1 MRCSPRFFVPTL
13 NSVITFARRALAPAV
28 VLVAAGVFLA
38 LGFAP
43 TAATSSAGFAV
54 TWGLPLARLLVDVSA
69 ATAIGSVVLAL
80 WVLTAGTEAYR
91 RVISIAAA
99 ASFVA
104 TIFSIVTLL
113 FTFVKVSQMPLSAS
127 AAFGEGLAFF
137 VTTIGIGQA
146 WLAVILITGLS
157 TVVLMAV
164 TNQTALFFAGLLS
177 VSALLPM
184 ALQGHAAG
192 STGHG
197 TAITS
202 LGLHLVFVSVW
213 LGGLFALVA
222 ARTACAPAEFAQF
235 ARRYSTLAL
244 VAFIVVASTGVVS
257 AWLRLGTWENL
268 ATTYGALVIGKTL
281 ALIALGVLGAWQRT
295 RALNRVDRQTRG
307 AFTWLVLIELA
318 ILGAA
323 MGLAQAL
330 SRTAP
335 PVAQTTTG
343 VLTPAQILTGEPLPP
358 SATFVRYLTEWRLD
372 PLWLLVCAFGIF
384 FYIAGVV
391 RLRRRGDAW
400 PWYRAVLWTLGLLLL
415 MYITNGGVNAYEH
428 YLFSAHMAAHMTLG
442 MMVPIFLVAGA
453 PVTLAM
459 RAIRKRD
466 DGSRGSREWIML
478 AVHSRFGQFISHPIV
493 ATVIFVG
500 SLWAFYYTPIFR
512 WAITDHIGHEWMV
525 VHFLLA
531 GYLFVQSLIG
541 IDPGPSRLSYPLRL
555 VQLFAAMTV
564 HAFFGLAIM
573 SGEGLLLAD
582 WFGAMGRTWGDSPMV
597 DQQAGGA
604 IAWSVGEIP
613 SVVIAVVLAMQWSR
627 EEGRVAKRLDRQADR
642 DEDADLRA
650 YNEMLG
656 GLSGADRAPTTR
668 S

>member
-1 MRCSPRFFVPTL
+1 MPTL
-13 NSVITFARRALAPAV
+13 NGVTNIARRALPPAV

-91 RVISIAAA
+91 RVISIASA

-137 VTTIGIGQA
+137 VTSIGIGQA

-295 RALNRVDRQTRG
+295 RALNRVDRQSRG

-335 PVAQTTTG
+335 PVAQTATG
-343 VLTPAQILTGEPLPP
+343 ALTPAQILTGEPLPP
-358 SATFVRYLTEWRLD
+358 PATFARYLTEWSID

-459 RAIRKRD
+459 RAIRKRN

-478 AVHSRFGQFISHPIV
+478 AVHSRFGRFISHPIV

-582 WFGAMGRTWGDSPMV
+582 WFGAMGRTWGDSPLV

>member
-1 MRCSPRFFVPTL
+1 MPTL
-13 NSVITFARRALAPAV
+13 KDVTNIARRALPPAV
-28 VLVAAGVFLA
+28 VLVAAGVCLA

-43 TAATSSAGFAV
+43 TAETSTAGFAV
-54 TWGLPLARLLVDVSA
+54 TWGLPIARMLVDASL
-69 ATAIGSVVLAL
+69 ATVIGSVVLAL
-80 WVLTAGTEAYR
+80 WVLTARTEAFR
-91 RVISIAAA
+91 RALSVATA

-137 VTTIGIGQA
+137 VTSIGIGQA
-146 WLAVILITGLS
+146 WLAVILITALA
-157 TVVLMAV
+157 TVLLMAV
-164 TNQTALFFAGLLS
+164 TNQTALFFVGLLS
-177 VSALLPM
+177 VSALLPL

-192 STGHG
+192 SAGHG

-213 LGGLFALVA
+213 LGGLIALVA
-222 ARTACAPAEFAQF
+222 VRTASLPAEFAQF
-235 ARRYSTLAL
+235 AKRYSTLAL
-244 VAFIVVASTGVVS
+244 VAFVVVASTGTIS
-257 AWLRLGTWENL
+257 AWLRLGSWENL
-268 ATTYGALVIGKTL
+268 ATPYGALVMGKTL

-295 RALNRVDRQTRG
+295 RALDRVERQTRG

-335 PVAQTTTG
+335 PVAQTPAQA
-343 VLTPAQILTGEPLPP
+343 LTPAQILTGEPLPP
-358 SATFVRYLTEWRLD
+358 PATFTRYLTEWEID

-400 PWYRAVLWTLGLLLL
+400 PWYRAVLWSLGLLLL
-415 MYITNGGVNAYEH
+415 VYITNGGVNVYEH

-459 RAIRKRD
+459 RAIRKRA

-478 AVHSRFGQFISHPIV
+478 AVHSRFGRFISHPIV

-582 WFGAMGRTWGDSPMV
+582 WFGAMGRTWGDSPLV

-613 SVVIAVVLAMQWSR
+613 SVVIAVVLAMQWGR

-656 GLSGADRAPTTR
+656 GLASTDRAPTTR